1 MAFVPLSVA
10 EIIDKLVPPPNPFRW
25 EAFDGSATG
34 PADARY
40 TVRLVSAEGLSY
52 MATAPGDVGLA
63 RAWMTGGLEVEG
75 EHLAYPYGIF
85 DALRE
90 TYERFRKP
98 SPGELLDIYRSLRHH
113 GALQIQP
120 VPEVERAGWLERSLL
135 QGLSRHSKER
145 DADVISAHY
154 DVGNDFYELFLGEE
168 MTYTC
173 AYYPTEDATLDAA
186 QDNKFRLVYEKLRLG
201 EGKTLLDV
209 GCGWGG
215 MVRHAARKGVR
226 ALGVTLS
233 KEQAEYGQRRLTD
246 EGLDHIAEVRFQDY
260 RDVDESGF
268 DAISSIGLLEHI
280 GVENYP
286 AYFQFLSGKL
296 HPGGLMLNHCITN
309 PDNHK
314 TMRGGFIDRYIFP
327 DGELT
332 GSGTVIKEMQS
343 NGFEVLHSENLRF
356 DYARTLRDW
365 CLNLKDN
372 WDEAVELVG
381 EETAKL
387 WGMYMAGSQW
397 GFEKNIVELHQVLGV
412 KLAADKSRAGVPE
425 RRWWND

>member
-1 MAFVPLSVA
+1 
-10 EIIDKLVPPPNPFRW
+10 
-25 EAFDGSATG
+25 
-34 PADARY
+34 
-40 TVRLVSAEGLSY
+40 
-52 MATAPGDVGLA
+52 
-63 RAWMTGGLEVEG
+63 
-75 EHLAYPYGIF
+75 
-85 DALRE
+85 
-90 TYERFRKP
+90 
-98 SPGELLDIYRSLRHH
+98 
-113 GALQIQP
+113 
-120 VPEVERAGWLERSLL
+120 
-135 QGLSRHSKER
+135 
-145 DADVISAHY
+145 
-154 DVGNDFYELFLGEE
+154 
-168 MTYTC
+168 
-173 AYYPTEDATLDAA
+173 
-186 QDNKFRLVYEKLRLG
+186 
-201 EGKTLLDV
+201 
-209 GCGWGG
+209 
-215 MVRHAARKGVR
+215 
-226 ALGVTLS
+226 
-233 KEQAEYGQRRLTD
+233 
-246 EGLDHIAEVRFQDY
+246 
-260 RDVDESGF
+260 
-268 DAISSIGLLEHI
+268 
-280 GVENYP
+280 
-286 AYFQFLSGKL
+286 
-296 HPGGLMLNHCITN
+296 MLNHCITN